1 MPVALEDILGTWRL
15 LSYVREVISTGER
28 YNQFGDH
35 PYGYLG
41 YAPDGR
47 MYGIFT
53 DRAPEGVAATAEA
66 EASGTVVAYAGTY
79 QLDGDRMVH
88 HVDIAWNP
96 AWTGTDQVRFLD
108 LKDGVLTITTAPYRS
123 YVDGREGRS
132 ILTWTKL
139 SAG

>member
-1 MPVALEDILGTWRL
+1 MPVALEDIIGTWRL

-28 YNQFGDH
+28 YNQFGDA

-41 YAPDGR
+41 YTPDGR

-53 DRAPEGVAATAEA
+53 DRAPEMPANGAEA
-66 EASGTVVAYAGTY
+66 EAPGTVVAYAGTY

-123 YVDGREGRS
+123 YVDGREDARS
-132 ILTWTKL
+132 
-139 SAG
+139 